1 MLLFSQMNSAE
12 NSNQIRSFANMISLA
27 DLKSNSSKKFIIKE
41 INEPENEMLISKVKM
56 RHNYVPVEQI
66 GGSRH

>member
-1 MLLFSQMNSAE
+1 MDSAE

-27 DLKSNSSKKFIIKE
+27 DLKSKSSKKFIIKE

-56 RHNYVPVEQI
+56 CHNYVPVEQI